1 MDNWTISKVLD
12 NFNLNSGFVIFDLGT
27 HLGQEL
33 DAFLPSGAEVHS
45 FEPHPKLAKYVKEKF
60 KGNNNLFFNECA
72 VWLKNEVKDFYFKK
86 DASSSWMSDDGSSL
100 LKEKQNISGKYFTQ
114 VKCIDVSEYIFNLD
128 KQIDI
133 MKLDIEGVEY
143 HIIKHLIETGAIN
156 MIDNLFFEDHSRR
169 FSQDCFEYY
178 QNKKFVFERID
189 NLKTNFGTWQ

>member
-1 MDNWTISKVLD
+1 
-12 NFNLNSGFVIFDLGT
+12 
-27 HLGQEL
+27 
-33 DAFLPSGAEVHS
+33 
-45 FEPHPKLAKYVKEKF
+45 
-60 KGNNNLFFNECA
+60 
-72 VWLKNEVKDFYFKK
+72 
-86 DASSSWMSDDGSSL
+86 MSDDGSSL

-133 MKLDIEGVEY
+133 MKLDIEGAEY